1 MAVGSAATKFFNP
14 TSPFGDLTGWEI
26 QTSNPTTGNT
36 RAQALGADG
45 DEIASQT
52 HDAKTTATAT
62 YTATAT
68 TAAIPKAGNVVNE
81 WHIDSVQVVWN
92 NTAFAQMTLTGHK
105 HGTTAHPAC
114 RTYTGSLTTIAS
126 NFGCPSTLVGLQIP
140 SGAGV
145 RSYTWSLQG
154 NHQDELGSEGE
165 FLAAENYDGNET
177 ADCEL
182 CDSGDI
188 TADENWD
195 ITTASNSL
203 GNTQA
208 ETASATAEHHLAHDV
223 AA

>member
-1 MAVGSAATKFFNP
+1 MSAEFFNP
-14 TSPFGDLTGWEI
+14 ASSFGNLTGWEV
-26 QTSNPTTGNT
+26 QTENPNTTAT
-36 RAQALGADG
+36 RAQQLGSEG
-45 DEIASQT
+45 DEIAKKL
-52 HDAKTTATAT
+52 HDHKTTTSCVYTLKTAT
-62 YTATAT
+62 NCK
-68 TAAIPKAGNVVNE
+68 IPKFGEILNGWHCDTVV
-81 WHIDSVQVVWN
+81 IQFT
-92 NTAFAQMTLTGHK
+92 NTGFVQMTVTGHK

-126 NFGCPSTLVGLQIP
+126 NFGCPSTLTGLQIP

-182 CDSGDI
+182 CDSGTI
-188 TADENWD
+188 TAQTDWD

-208 ETASATAEHHLAHDV
+208 ETASATAEHHLAHDT
-223 AA
+223 AAAA